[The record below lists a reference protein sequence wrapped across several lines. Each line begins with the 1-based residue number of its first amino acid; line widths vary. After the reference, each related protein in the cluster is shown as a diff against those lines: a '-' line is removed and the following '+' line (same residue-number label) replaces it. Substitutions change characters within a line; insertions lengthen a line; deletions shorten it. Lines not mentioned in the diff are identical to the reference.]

1 MRAKSA
7 RVPRA
12 SSPRECRVSNETQ
25 EEKTPAMFV
34 DRAVGD
40 KLELKNFQRVV
51 VFNSFDDVIKRK
63 FVTF

>member
-1 MRAKSA
+1 
-7 RVPRA
+7 
-12 SSPRECRVSNETQ
+12 
-25 EEKTPAMFV
+25 MFV
-34 DRAVGD
+34 DRAGGD